1 VADPRL
7 PERPALSRLGSPRQ
21 TAGRIDDSKLVPSLC
36 PTLRQRTARDGTALT
51 RAFRRYSSSPFGRL
65 RRSALVMVRAFLD
78 TNELVYADDADAGA
92 KQAKAQA
99 LMVSALATGDA
110 VISTQV
116 LQEYFSV
123 ATRKLAVGAEAAQK
137 KVEILAALVAVTI
150 DADHVIESIKLH
162 RLYNNL
168 TFWDALIL
176 HAARRAGCDRL
187 ITEDLQ
193 AGQRI
198 EGVEIVDPFA

>member
-1 VADPRL
+1 M
-7 PERPALSRLGSPRQ
+7 G
-21 TAGRIDDSKLVPSLC
+21 
-36 PTLRQRTARDGTALT
+36 
-51 RAFRRYSSSPFGRL
+51 
-65 RRSALVMVRAFLD
+65 RAFLD
-78 TNELVYADDADAGA
+78 TNVLVYADDADAGA
-92 KQAKAQA
+92 KRVKAQA
-99 LMVSALATGDA
+99 LLVSALTTGDA

-123 ATRKLAVGAEAAQK
+123 ATRKLSVTADAAQK

-162 RLYNNL
+162 RLYDL
-168 TFWDALIL
+168 SFWDALIL

-187 ITEDLQ
+187 MTEDLQ
-193 AGQRI
+193 AGQKI

>member
-1 VADPRL
+1 MA
-7 PERPALSRLGSPRQ
+7 
-21 TAGRIDDSKLVPSLC
+21 
-36 PTLRQRTARDGTALT
+36 
-51 RAFRRYSSSPFGRL
+51 
-65 RRSALVMVRAFLD
+65 RAFLD
-78 TNELVYADDADAGA
+78 TNVLVYADDADAGA
-92 KQAKAQA
+92 KRVKAQA
-99 LMVSALATGDA
+99 LLVSALATGDA

-123 ATRKLAVGAEAAQK
+123 ATRKLAVPAEAAQK

-150 DADHVIESIKLH
+150 DADHIIESIKLH
-162 RLYNNL
+162 RLYKL
-168 TFWDALIL
+168 SFWDALIV

-198 EGVEIVDPFA
+198 EGVEIVDPFG

>member
-1 VADPRL
+1 MA
-7 PERPALSRLGSPRQ
+7 
-21 TAGRIDDSKLVPSLC
+21 
-36 PTLRQRTARDGTALT
+36 
-51 RAFRRYSSSPFGRL
+51 
-65 RRSALVMVRAFLD
+65 RAFLG
-78 TNELVYADDADAGA
+78 TNVLVYADDADSGTKRAR
-92 KQAKAQA
+92 AQA
-99 LMVSALATGDA
+99 LVTSALTTGDG

-123 ATRKLAVGAEAAQK
+123 ATRKLSIPADAAQK
-137 KVEILAALVAVTI
+137 RVEILSALVAVTI

-162 RLYNNL
+162 RLYDVS
-168 TFWDALIL
+168 FWDALIV